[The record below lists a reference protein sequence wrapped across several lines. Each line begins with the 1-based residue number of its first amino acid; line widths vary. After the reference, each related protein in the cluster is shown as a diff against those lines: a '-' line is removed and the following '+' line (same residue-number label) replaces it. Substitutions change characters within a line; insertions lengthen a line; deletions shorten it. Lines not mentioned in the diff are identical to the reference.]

1 MSNKKTHWRSI
12 DKSDHFGAVDLDE
25 MGGKATVTVV
35 SVVIK
40 EDVVAG
46 KKGIHRIV
54 TFKENIKPMALN
66 TTNGKVLERAIG
78 SKWIEDWKDV
88 NIEVE
93 MYVKSGISFGRD
105 KVDGVRFSKATK
117 VAKTAAKKAAAPAA
131 PKALPALPEDR
142 FDKAFA
148 ALQAGTTTADV
159 LKKTYSLTADQLK
172 KIEDEEGK
180 K

>member
-40 EDVVAG
+40 EEVVAG
-46 KKGIHRIV
+46 KKGKHRIA
-54 TFKENIKPMALN
+54 TFKEGLKPMSIN

-78 SKWIEDWKDV
+78 SKWMEDWLDI
-88 NIEVE
+88 NIQVE
-93 MYVKSGISFGRD
+93 MYVKTGIKFGRD
-105 KVDGVRFSKATK
+105 TVDGVRFAKATK
-117 VAKTAAKKAAAPAA
+117 VAKGAA
-131 PKALPALPEDR
+131 PKAAAKKELPALPDDR
-142 FDKAFA
+142 FEKAFA
-148 ALQAGTTTADV
+148 ALQAKTTTAEV
-159 LKKTYSLTADQLK
+159 LKSTYSLTADQLK